1 MKLILHDFFCYV
13 KYSLGIFNPRLNAV
27 YLYDLNKLLTDIIK
41 DIEDY

>member
-1 MKLILHDFFCYV
+1 MIFFICYV
-13 KYSLGIFNPRLNAV
+13 KYSLGIFNPRSNTV